1 MAQKINP
8 SKLLPSSKY
17 SSALVKSPTAI
28 VVIDQSENIKTL
40 KTITITAEDQGDKDE
55 KSEEELKALEYIDIQ
70 KKLLKIEKILRLDL
84 KSIQK
89 KSEGTRKEK
98 EKKEFEEGEKKLE
111 TPKIKGFKFP
121 SVGMPGSSF
130 LGGFIEKIKRF
141 VFFTALGWLIPRV
154 LEFLPKL
161 KWIGGIISGVYKFTE
176 SLFVNL
182 FDGFM
187 SLVKF
192 GGELKDKTI
201 GFIATITGGKDFQ
214 KEFNKLENL
223 FNTFVNASIVAGIL
237 GLDIGIAALD
247 EWNKWRKKTQEPPK
261 PKGGKPTEVKP
272 SPKTKPQITTGK
284 GGKSEKLPSGKKAP
298 VTTGKGGKTRRLPL
312 GKRAPVTIGKGGKA
326 PSWWDK
332 ILKGPFAKLKGPL
345 AKFGGAVVPGI
356 GAAVGT
362 ADAIAR
368 FKAGDKFGGTLA
380 SASATLDALAA
391 GSAILSLTG
400 IGAAVPAAFGTIS
413 MGIDVFLLIR
423 DIIKASFPSIPL
435 FAEGGRIVDKK
446 EGSGEVTRGGKD
458 VNRPVRRTIKAT
470 IIKKP
475 PKIQPQEST
484 PGKDVGGETRIQR
497 LFPSPEQTVLG
508 KTSTKPATKPTNKG
522 TLVKKAIGK
531 PVAAPSQTKTIDKPN
546 PYNALTT
553 TSKILKE
560 IPLIGGMLGSG
571 IDLAMGQKIDSK
583 RIVKPFSASIKYLI
597 DALTI
602 DGINFSMSSLFNDL
616 RTFNEGGVIP
626 PSRALKR
633 DLFDVEGLL
642 NKLLGPIIQ
651 QKVNEAIQNI
661 QKELQKKGELLGSD
675 GGGKEGEGGDL
686 DSGDGFSEG
695 GIGGSGLSK
704 AVAVAKK
711 LMVDLN
717 ISPAAAAGIVGNLMT
732 ESNLQPDNVE
742 NDKGFSDGPINNIPV
757 GTQRV
762 GYGWGQWT
770 NDRLEKFRKFL
781 KSRGADNKPA
791 TDNDNYAYLIKELK
805 GDEPIRGHWK
815 GWQGPNIPEDDP
827 KKAATWFLMN
837 WERPLVP
844 HEGSRQANAQKVFE
858 KIKGLSREK
867 AKRDVEKAGGKFVDA
882 DTERSSGRSGRG
894 KVAFP
899 LVKGIIGTNPGQ
911 IYGAPRSYGGHAGVD
926 VVEKAPWGKDPKL
939 PVLAYSSGKVLSERF
954 VKGDPYLSG
963 MMIDHGKL
971 QTRYLHMTP
980 SVKPG
985 QKVSAG
991 QRIGKLLDLG
1001 NMTHLHFEAYEG
1013 SKRLNPT
1020 GLLRNAYEKGGLTKN
1035 YPHIAMIGEK
1045 GAEFVIDADSTKAI
1059 ENKFPGLLY
1068 AINKAKGYG
1077 AVKALFNYFTKPK
1090 SKIKKQKIYP
1100 IEQRSLDSIN
1110 YTSIIPS
1117 PQIARPK
1124 PNIPNLSSFAPY
1136 ESYAP
1141 SAETKSVAVLPVIVK
1156 QQLPMPQQSN
1166 STSPIM
1172 FPVPV
1177 PVDVNNMNAY
1187 RNSRGY

>member
-8 SKLLPSSKY
+8 SKLLPPSKY

-261 PKGGKPTEVKP
+261 PKGGKPPEVKP

-345 AKFGGAVVPGI
+345 AKFGGAVVPGV
-356 GAAVGT
+356 GAAVG
-362 ADAIAR
+362 AMDAAAR

-423 DIIKASFPSIPL
+423 DIIKAFSPKIPL

-446 EGSGEVTRGGKD
+446 EESGEVTRGGKE

-475 PKIQPQEST
+475 PKIQPQESN

-675 GGGKEGEGGDL
+675 GGGDGKNQGGEYEGEGGPAGA
-686 DSGDGFSEG
+686 SGDK
-695 GIGGSGLSK
+695 ITMARNLMRDLGLT
-704 AVAVAKK
+704 
-711 LMVDLN
+711 
-717 ISPAAAAGIVGNLMT
+717 AAQAAGIVGNMDA
-732 ESNLQPDNVE
+732 ESNVE
-742 NDKGFSDGPINNIPV
+742 NARPQNAPPGTKAPLKVDGV
-757 GTQRV
+757 T
-762 GYGWGQWT
+762 GYGIVQWT
-770 NDRLEKFRKFL
+770 SLNRQQALADFARSKGADLSKPLSMDIEYQFFL
-781 KSRGADNKPA
+781 KEFKETYGHVLEQIRKA
-791 TDNDNYAYLIKELK
+791 TDVKEASTIFMQK
-805 GDEPIRGHWK
+805 YEVPEGHKTQAKIMERYKFSKPIYDR
-815 GWQGPNIPEDDP
+815 
-827 KKAATWFLMN
+827 
-837 WERPLVP
+837 
-844 HEGSRQANAQKVFE
+844 
-858 KIKGLSREK
+858 
-867 AKRDVEKAGGKFVDA
+867 
-882 DTERSSGRSGRG
+882 
-894 KVAFP
+894 
-899 LVKGIIGTNPGQ
+899 LVKGEGKATEGKNRYIEELRTIGKGEIKNVDSFTPIAKRFNLQLTSAYRPGDSGWHGANKARDYQTIGAPGNAGTPGQLAFAKFIYKNYGSKLKELIYTPLGFGVKDGKKVPLSFWGKVTKAWAHGGGTGTNA
-911 IYGAPRSYGGHAGVD
+911 IHY
-926 VVEKAPWGKDPKL
+926 
-939 PVLAYSSGKVLSERF
+939 
-954 VKGDPYLSG
+954 
-963 MMIDHGKL
+963 DHV
-971 QTRYLHMTP
+971 H
-980 SVKPG
+980 V
-985 QKVSAG
+985 
-991 QRIGKLLDLG
+991 
-1001 NMTHLHFEAYEG
+1001 
-1013 SKRLNPT
+1013 
-1020 GLLRNAYEKGGLTKN
+1020 AYEKGGLTKN

-1077 AVKALFNYFTKPK
+1077 AVRALFNYFIKPK

-1141 SAETKSVAVLPVIVK
+1141 SAETKSVAVLPVIVN
-1156 QQLPMPQQSN
+1156 QQSPMLQQSN